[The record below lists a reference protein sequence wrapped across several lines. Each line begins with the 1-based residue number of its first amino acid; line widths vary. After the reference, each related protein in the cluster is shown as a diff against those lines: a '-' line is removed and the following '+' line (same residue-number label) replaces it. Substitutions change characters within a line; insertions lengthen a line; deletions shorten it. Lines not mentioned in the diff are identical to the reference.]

1 LRGRC
6 ADRAHRLGPRDR
18 QAAPHPDRAPLNG
31 DAAGASRT
39 GDGHWIVV
47 DGRRWRA
54 EDPALDAQVAAR
66 LRSHLGRARAAV
78 RTAADEQAVRAARDR
93 VQLAKEGLG
102 ERGTAWWE
110 LAEAERRARALERLA
125 RLDRAAPPDR

>member
-1 LRGRC
+1 MTPAERTEDGR
-6 ADRAHRLGPRDR
+6 
-18 QAAPHPDRAPLNG
+18 
-31 DAAGASRT
+31 
-39 GDGHWIVV
+39 WIVV

-54 EDPALDAQVAAR
+54 EDPSLDAEVVAR

-78 RTAADEQAVRAARDR
+78 GAARDDGARAAARER

-110 LAEAERRARALERLA
+110 LSTAERAARAADRLA
-125 RLDRAAPPDR
+125 ALDEAAPPV